1 MEALNAE
8 EQLMDLELSTHTK
21 ARTLK
26 PKLVCQQCDRSFTQ
40 QTHLSRHQAFCELLL
55 STAQSSS
62 SSSRKRL
69 PEEHEHEHD
78 QPTSTDIYLA
88 ILELTQQYKQLNS
101 KVDDLSKCMTTKGMT
116 SKKKQKVDIL
126 EYLDTLAPVPTL
138 TVAAWLQLLPTLVTQ
153 QDLALVVE
161 RDIVAATVNVW
172 IKHKPA
178 SLRAF
183 KAKPNQ
189 LYGFQDDG
197 TWALLTP
204 EAFLYPAINATSRAL
219 MHEFTLWQNTYKPI
233 MNPDVYAE
241 RFAQYVKKMMGNLHY
256 SQNDLNH
263 QMARQF
269 YKAIAETVE
278 ELCL

>member
-1 MEALNAE
+1 MHPQQHMQTQQSN
-8 EQLMDLELSTHTK
+8 
-21 ARTLK
+21 
-26 PKLVCQQCDRSFTQ
+26 PLVCQMCDRSFTQ
-40 QTHLSRHQAFCELLL
+40 QIHYTRHQAFCELLL
-55 STAQSSS
+55 STADIP
-62 SSSRKRL
+62 SSRKRAPL
-69 PEEHEHEHD
+69 HQDHD
-78 QPTSTDIYLA
+78 QDQDQAPTNTDIYLA
-88 ILELTQQYKQLNS
+88 ILELTQQYKLLNS
-101 KVDDLSKCMTTKGMT
+101 KVDDLSKGMSTKGMT

-126 EYLDTLAPVPTL
+126 EYLEMHVPVPNL
-138 TVAAWLQLLPTLVTQ
+138 TVAAWLELLPTLVTQ
-153 QDLALVVE
+153 HDLELVVE

-172 IKHKPA
+172 IKNKPA

-183 KAKPNQ
+183 VAKPNQ

-256 SQNDLNH
+256 SQNDLNQ

-269 YKAIAETVE
+269 YKAIAENVE
-278 ELCL
+278 ALCL